1 MLEKFIKKDRNEE
14 LERILEEKNVEEHA
28 KNLLQGIL
36 YKIEVSYKDYKN
48 ATQTET
54 TEEKYIEELLKNIE
68 KKCDK
73 IMTINLRDKI
83 EDEEIQKELE
93 EKKYYIANNEIICYP
108 IEKKILYAIEKQ
120 SNTKRIVNNKYGII
134 TIPLSNL
141 INTGKNIDRIEVLR
155 DFNGWS
161 WATIKNELENI
172 KANLVYQTLKILLG
186 EEFLNSWTIDT
197 DGIIDYVQF
206 LKEELTQKFGEEIS
220 KEIYNQLSK
229 IALINSVEEDIEA
242 KDNILEQ
249 LKKLEKESEIFKNTK
264 ENITKITEYKKE
276 ISKEIK
282 DIETILSQESKLKE
296 EYERRNKDVPI
307 HQKIFSIKV
316 LKQQLNEKKQRLLN
330 EIEEKNYMLNPVNYL
345 NEKEKIEKQKEMLE
359 TIKYTEK
366 QKEQLIIEFEKSFLQ
381 CFKILVEKENE
392 QEEITKLVYK
402 LRYFMLLPFDLKRNI
417 KDVEELNDIIEEIE
431 KKLTKLAINKKVIVN
446 LPTEVM
452 SHVFKTRIIKLEEL
466 YFEIIKEAEK
476 YYVQIFDENVSE
488 DKLEIRPTEKM
499 KINKKTKIFI

>member
-1 MLEKFIKKDRNEE
+1 
-14 LERILEEKNVEEHA
+14 
-28 KNLLQGIL
+28 
-36 YKIEVSYKDYKN
+36 
-48 ATQTET
+48 
-54 TEEKYIEELLKNIE
+54 
-68 KKCDK
+68 
-73 IMTINLRDKI
+73 
-83 EDEEIQKELE
+83 
-93 EKKYYIANNEIICYP
+93 
-108 IEKKILYAIEKQ
+108 
-120 SNTKRIVNNKYGII
+120 
-134 TIPLSNL
+134 
-141 INTGKNIDRIEVLR
+141 
-155 DFNGWS
+155 
-161 WATIKNELENI
+161 
-172 KANLVYQTLKILLG
+172 
-186 EEFLNSWTIDT
+186 
-197 DGIIDYVQF
+197 
-206 LKEELTQKFGEEIS
+206 
-220 KEIYNQLSK
+220 
-229 IALINSVEEDIEA
+229 
-242 KDNILEQ
+242 
-249 LKKLEKESEIFKNTK
+249 
-264 ENITKITEYKKE
+264 
-276 ISKEIK
+276 
-282 DIETILSQESKLKE
+282 
-296 EYERRNKDVPI
+296 
-307 HQKIFSIKV
+307 
-316 LKQQLNEKKQRLLN
+316 
-330 EIEEKNYMLNPVNYL
+330 MLNPVNYL